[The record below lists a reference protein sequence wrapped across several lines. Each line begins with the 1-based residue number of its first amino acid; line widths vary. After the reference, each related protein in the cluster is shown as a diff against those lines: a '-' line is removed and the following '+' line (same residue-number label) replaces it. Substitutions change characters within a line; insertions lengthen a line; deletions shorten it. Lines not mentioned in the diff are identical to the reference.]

1 VTIGARYNLRLYT
14 WHCHGL
20 AQALILKLE
29 QDRDNLMT
37 VAIEEIYDLEKKLA
51 AYKAAVGTVAE
62 AKLLKEQVQRRNETK
77 AAVPEVWHFSPP
89 QYAQNNIFGCKP
101 IHSEL
106 CMAFFLQ

>member
-1 VTIGARYNLRLYT
+1 
-14 WHCHGL
+14 
-20 AQALILKLE
+20 
-29 QDRDNLMT
+29 MT

-62 AKLLKEQVQRRNETK
+62 AKLLKEQVKRRNETK